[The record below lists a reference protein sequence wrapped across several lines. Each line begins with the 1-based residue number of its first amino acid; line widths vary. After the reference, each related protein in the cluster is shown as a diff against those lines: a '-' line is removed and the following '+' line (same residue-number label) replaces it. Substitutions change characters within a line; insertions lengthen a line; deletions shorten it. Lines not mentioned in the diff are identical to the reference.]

1 MIGSARTA
9 VLCNET
15 TVRYV
20 STFTLTANES
30 ASAGTAEDA
39 SRQVCANDFRSFRIN
54 LTTDE
59 LSLFAL
65 GLPRGTSSAEMH
77 SKALSYPNVGN
88 VLRSGRRGMIIAE
101 KGKTLTADNCTSEL
115 TFEVPLRKCK
125 QFSA

>member
-1 MIGSARTA
+1 M
-9 VLCNET
+9 
-15 TVRYV
+15 
-20 STFTLTANES
+20 
-30 ASAGTAEDA
+30 
-39 SRQVCANDFRSFRIN
+39 
-54 LTTDE
+54 
-59 LSLFAL
+59 FAL

-88 VLRSGRRGMIIAE
+88 GLRSGRRGMIIAR